1 MNCKAIEPK
10 NLCGIALIFWLSV
23 SGGLALAEK
32 LVVYTEEFPPYNF
45 TKDGQVIG
53 ISTDLVVAALEE
65 AGLEYQLTVLPWKR
79 AYVQT
84 LKQKNTLLFTTS
96 RTIKRESLFIWVA
109 ALYPRRIDLFKLKKR
124 SDISVASFEDLNKYQ
139 IGVLRGGSVEEEL
152 SAKGIKSLQ
161 AVNTDS
167 SNLLKLFSGRLDLI
181 PGSELTM
188 AYELKTMEFSY
199 DDIEPAF
206 PLSNQGWFY
215 LVANKETPPEIIL
228 RLQDAF
234 NQVIYEGVRDDIR
247 RRYLD

>member
-1 MNCKAIEPK
+1 M
-10 NLCGIALIFWLSV
+10 
-23 SGGLALAEK
+23 
-32 LVVYTEEFPPYNF
+32 
-45 TKDGQVIG
+45 
-53 ISTDLVVAALEE
+53 
-65 AGLEYQLTVLPWKR
+65 
-79 AYVQT
+79 
-84 LKQKNTLLFTTS
+84 
-96 RTIKRESLFIWVA
+96 
-109 ALYPRRIDLFKLKKR
+109 
-124 SDISVASFEDLNKYQ
+124 
-139 IGVLRGGSVEEEL
+139 EEEL